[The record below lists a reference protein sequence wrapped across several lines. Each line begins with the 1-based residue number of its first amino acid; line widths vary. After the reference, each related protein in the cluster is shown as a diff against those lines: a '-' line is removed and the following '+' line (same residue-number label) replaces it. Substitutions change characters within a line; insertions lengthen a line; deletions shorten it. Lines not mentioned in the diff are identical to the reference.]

1 VLPSAQLHFN
11 KILLQWKQKPLNEVK
26 TSFRPALSYILLN
39 KLRKKAWY
47 MIIEKELSGIKKNV
61 LLKNFTT
68 FRIGGKTRYFFVAK
82 TKEDLIKAIVAA
94 KKVKLPFFIL
104 GGGSNVLVSDG
115 GFKGL
120 VIKYGQPLSSYISKG
135 LEWAAGIPG
144 TIQGA
149 IYGNAGAFGKSMK
162 DVVRE
167 VEVFDVKTGKIK
179 TLKNKDCRF
188 SYRNSIF
195 KKNKNLIILSVK
207 IKTKKVNA
215 GKIKQYLD
223 YKKQNHPWNYPS
235 AGSVFKNP
243 DVGLGDEDKSSSS
256 TFAPSAARLIEACG
270 LKGKRIGKAEISKK
284 HANFIVNLGGAKEKD
299 VVKLIN
305 LAKKSV
311 KKKFKINLQEEIQFL

>member
-1 VLPSAQLHFN
+1 
-11 KILLQWKQKPLNEVK
+11 
-26 TSFRPALSYILLN
+26 
-39 KLRKKAWY
+39 
-47 MIIEKELSGIKKNV
+47 MIIEKELPGIKKNV

-68 FRIGGKTRYFFVAK
+68 FRIGGKARYFFVAK

-94 KKVKLPFFIL
+94 KKAKLPFFIL

-120 VIKYGQPLSSYISKG
+120 VIKYGQSLSSYVSKG

-162 DVVRE
+162 DIVKE
-167 VEVFDVKTGKIK
+167 VEVFDVKTEKIK
-179 TLKNKDCRF
+179 IFKNKDCRF

-207 IKTKKVNA
+207 IKTKKEKKGDEALASSSTFAAARV
-215 GKIKQYLD
+215 KQYLD

-243 DVGLGDEDKSSSS
+243 DG
-256 TFAPSAARLIEACG
+256 FSAAWLVEACG

-284 HANFIVNLGGAKEKD
+284 HANFIINLGGAKEKD

-305 LAKKSV
+305 LAKKTV